1 MSAQQSLAGAAP
13 VCIERPARRSAHPA
27 CRSWASR
34 ALQPGVC
41 LFDRLDGGAWLP
53 LLIALL
59 AGGLGTNG
67 YLPGMATALVVLV
80 YAAAAWRQR
89 ERYQRKLQAFWC
101 TEMARQLNNATAAD
115 NATLLVAGSLQLRQG
130 ERLRSEVQ
138 FACRAFEQMTLQA
151 RDQGEEQSQRL
162 AMIAT
167 ASEQIDQ
174 TLHSIDALA
183 QDALAAFAEA
193 NRQSDVGC
201 QQAREVGASMVGI
214 QHSLGSTAQAVE
226 ALLQRTAD
234 VEKTVESIRTLARQ
248 TQLLALNAS
257 IEAAR
262 AGEHG
267 RGFAVVADEV
277 RALAHRTQQ
286 STAEIEQM
294 ITSIQAGTGK
304 AVNAMSSSSERAKAS
319 LQVAEAAGQAL
330 VEINAAIV
338 LINERNLGIASATEE
353 QAQVARE
360 VDRNLTSIRD
370 LSMQSSAAAN
380 QTSAASSEL
389 SQLAVG
395 LNQVVLK
402 FRV

>member
-1 MSAQQSLAGAAP
+1 
-13 VCIERPARRSAHPA
+13 
-27 CRSWASR
+27 
-34 ALQPGVC
+34 LQPGVY

-59 AGGLGTNG
+59 ACGLGTSG
-67 YLPGMATALVVLV
+67 YLPGMATALATLV

-201 QQAREVGASMVGI
+201 QQARDVGASMVGI

-277 RALAHRTQQ
+277 RNLAQATDQATQDITATAGAIAQAVRQLDQDVEEHRSLLQVGSQQ
-286 STAEIEQM
+286 SET
-294 ITSIQAGTGK
+294 
-304 AVNAMSSSSERAKAS
+304 
-319 LQVAEAAGQAL
+319 LAA
-330 VEINAAIV
+330 
-338 LINERNLGIASATEE
+338 
-353 QAQVARE
+353 
-360 VDRNLTSIRD
+360 D
-370 LSMQSSAAAN
+370 LDQLAQSSQLNLQQMSAMQQAFGEHRQAN
-380 QTSAASSEL
+380 HALSEQLQQVNTAIQEQSSQTRAL
-389 SQLAVG
+389 HDLTG
-395 LNQVVLK
+395 YLNQLT
-402 FRV
+402 RSRP

>member
-1 MSAQQSLAGAAP
+1 MSAQQNLAGASP
-13 VCIERPARRSAHPA
+13 VRVERPARRSAHPA
-27 CRSWASR
+27 CRSWASL
-34 ALQPGVC
+34 ALQPGIC
-41 LFDRLDGGAWLP
+41 LFDKLDGGAWLP
-53 LLIALL
+53 LAIALL
-59 AGGLGTNG
+59 ACGLGTSG
-67 YLPGMATALVVLV
+67 YLSGMAATLAVLF
-80 YAAAAWRQR
+80 YFAAAWQQCDGYRR
-89 ERYQRKLQAFWC
+89 SLQAFWN
-101 TEMARQLNNATAAD
+101 TEMARQLNNATPAD
-115 NATLLVAGSLQLRQG
+115 NAALLVAGSLQLRQG

-183 QDALAAFAEA
+183 QNALAAFAEA

-201 QQAREVGASMVGI
+201 RQAREVGASMVGI

-277 RALAHRTQQ
+277 RNLAQATDQATQDITATAGAIAQAVRQLDQDVEEHRSLLQVGSQQ
-286 STAEIEQM
+286 SET
-294 ITSIQAGTGK
+294 
-304 AVNAMSSSSERAKAS
+304 
-319 LQVAEAAGQAL
+319 L
-330 VEINAAIV
+330 
-338 LINERNLGIASATEE
+338 
-353 QAQVARE
+353 
-360 VDRNLTSIRD
+360 
-370 LSMQSSAAAN
+370 AAN
-380 QTSAASSEL
+380 LDQLARS
-389 SQLAVG
+389 SQLNLQQMSAMQQAFSEHRQANHALSEQLQQVNTAIQEQSNQTRALHDLTG
-395 LNQVVLK
+395 YLNQLT
-402 FRV
+402 RSRP